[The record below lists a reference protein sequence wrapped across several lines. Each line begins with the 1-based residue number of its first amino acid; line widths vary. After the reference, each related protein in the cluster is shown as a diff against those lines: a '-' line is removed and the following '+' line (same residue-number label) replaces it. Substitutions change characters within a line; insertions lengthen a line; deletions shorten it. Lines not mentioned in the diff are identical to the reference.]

1 MEFACYLRQR
11 RYFSGETQAGCS
23 GTITLTYASGQAGE
37 HMSEAWKQWEGQVVD
52 GEFYLRQYLGG
63 CEHSAVFLTE
73 HGERGLQKAAIKLIP
88 ADPGNA
94 ELQLSR
100 WRLAAKLSH
109 PRLIRLFQMGR
120 CQLGDTVLLY
130 VVMEYAGEDLSQI
143 LPHRPLT
150 PAEARDMLAPAL
162 DALAYV
168 HGKGFVHG
176 HLKPA
181 NIMAIDDQLKL
192 SSDGLCRMG
201 ESSGGRRK
209 LRVYDPPEAA
219 RGTISPAGDVWS
231 LGMTLVE
238 ALTQR
243 LPVWGGK
250 EHGEPALPET
260 VPAPFLDLARHCLRR
275 DPERR
280 WTVAQISAWLQHTL
294 PVPQEQTTAGPQE
307 AIAKRRYIVPAVAV
321 GLALAAMLA
330 GPRLLHRRREPQP
343 APSIVSEQPRVQPRP
358 ERTPV
363 TPERGQFTAKTTDE
377 KQGSRGSAP
386 SPASLQVEP
395 AAKTPAGGLLQGEVF
410 QEVLPDVPQ
419 TARDTIRGK
428 VRVSVRV
435 AVDPSGK
442 VVRATFDSPGP
453 SKYFANLA
461 LQAAQRWE
469 FWPAKVDGQ
478 FVSSAWILRFEFDT
492 TATHVF
498 PVQAAP

>member
-1 MEFACYLRQR
+1 M
-11 RYFSGETQAGCS
+11 T
-23 GTITLTYASGQAGE
+23 
-37 HMSEAWKQWEGQVVD
+37 EAWKQWEGQVVN

-73 HGERGLQKAAIKLIP
+73 RGERGLQKAAIKLIP
-88 ADPGNA
+88 ADPRNA

-109 PRLIRLFQMGR
+109 PHLIRLFQMGR
-120 CQLGDTVLLY
+120 CQLGNTVLLY
-130 VVMEYAGEDLSQI
+130 VVMEYAGENLSQI

-176 HLKPA
+176 HMKPA

-201 ESSGGRRK
+201 ESTGGRRK
-209 LRVYDPPEAA
+209 PCIYDPPEAA
-219 RGTISPAGDVWS
+219 RGMIAPAGDVWS

-238 ALTQR
+238 VLTQR
-243 LPVWGGK
+243 LPVWEGK
-250 EHGEPALPET
+250 EQGEPALPET

-280 WTVAQISAWLQHTL
+280 WTVAEIAARLQQTL
-294 PVPQEQTTAGPQE
+294 PALQEQTTARPQE
-307 AIAKRRYIVPAVAV
+307 AFARRRYIVLAVAV
-321 GLALAAMLA
+321 GLALAVMLA
-330 GPRLLHRRREPQP
+330 GPRLLHRRPEAPP
-343 APSIVSEQPRVQPRP
+343 APSIAPEQPRVQPKP
-358 ERTPV
+358 EQRPV
-363 TPERGQFTAKTTDE
+363 TPETGQPTEKTSDE
-377 KQGSRGSAP
+377 KQGSRGTAP
-386 SPASLQVEP
+386 LPASLRAEAGAQ
-395 AAKTPAGGLLQGEVF
+395 TLTGGLDQGEVF

-419 TARDTIRGK
+419 KARDTIRGK

-442 VVRATFDSPGP
+442 VVGATFDSPGP

-469 FWPAKVDGQ
+469 FWPAKVDGR
-478 FVSSAWILRFEFDT
+478 FVSSEWILRFEFEP
-492 TATHVF
+492 TATHAF